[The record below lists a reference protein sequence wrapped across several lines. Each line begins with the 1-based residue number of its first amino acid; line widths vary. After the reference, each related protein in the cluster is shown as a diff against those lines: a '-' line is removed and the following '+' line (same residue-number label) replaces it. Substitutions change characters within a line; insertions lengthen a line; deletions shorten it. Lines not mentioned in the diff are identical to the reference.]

1 MENEFDHGFP
11 VNPYNP
17 HAWIIGYPEIGERV
31 WIGAFCLIDAGHAP
45 LKIGR
50 GTDISSGV
58 QILTHTTLRRCISER
73 SYPKIDATPT
83 EIGEFCFIG
92 THATILRGAKIGH
105 HSVVGAGCVVPENME
120 VPPYSLVVGVPAKVV
135 GSSKRFLKGLIPNG
149 LSIVLP
155 AHNEEKSL
163 GGVVKDAKVN
173 VSRLFKNYEIII
185 VDDGSNDNTSKLA
198 DGLSRKD
205 KNIKVIHHKLNKG
218 FSGVMKAGLYKAK
231 FDLVFLAPSDGQ
243 FKFNELENFVEA
255 IRGYDVAVGFRK
267 ERNEG
272 LIRNVNSWTFHF
284 ICRNLLGIKIKQFSS
299 VFLWRKHVLNSI
311 QISSPNK
318 SAMFLP
324 EFFSKA
330 TKMKYKF
337 VEVQHSWFNRSS
349 GKSKGA
355 NPLVILIT
363 LREIFKLW
371 LKTR

>member
-17 HAWIIGYPEIGERV
+17 HAWIIGSPEIGERV

-58 QILTHTTLRRCISER
+58 QILTHTTLKRCISER
-73 SYPKIDATPT
+73 AYPNIDASST

-105 HSVVGAGCVVPENME
+105 HSVIGAGCVVPENMKI
-120 VPPYSLVVGVPAKVV
+120 PPYSMVVGVPAKIV
-135 GSSKRFLKGLIPNG
+135 GSSKRFLKGLTPNG

-155 AHNEEKSL
+155 AYNEEKSL
-163 GGVVKDAKVN
+163 LGVVEDSKNNASK
-173 VSRLFKNYEIII
+173 LFKNFEIII
-185 VDDGSNDNTSKLA
+185 VDDGSKDKTPKLA
-198 DGLSRKD
+198 DELSRK
-205 KNIKVIHHKLNKG
+205 NRRIKVIHHKVNKG
-218 FSGVMKAGLYKAK
+218 FSGVMKTGLYSAK
-231 FDLVFLAPSDGQ
+231 YDLVFLAPSDGQ
-243 FKFNELENFVEA
+243 FKFNELKYFVEA
-255 IRGYDVAVGFRK
+255 IRGYDIAVGIRK
-267 ERNEG
+267 ERKEG
-272 LIRNVNSWTFHF
+272 LVRNLNSWMFHY
-284 ICRNLLGIKIKQFSS
+284 ICRNLLGIKLKQFSS

-311 QISSPNK
+311 RVSSPDR

-330 TKMKYKF
+330 TKMRYKF
-337 VEVQHSWFNRSS
+337 VEVQHSWFNRHS

-355 NPLVILIT
+355 NPRVILVT
-363 LREIFKLW
+363 LREIIKLW

>member
-11 VNPYNP
+11 PNPYNP
-17 HAWIIGYPEIGERV
+17 HAWIIGKPEIGDRV

-73 SYPKIDATPT
+73 SFPEIEASPT
-83 EIGEFCFIG
+83 EIGEFCFVG
-92 THATILRGAKIGH
+92 THATILRGAKISH
-105 HSVVGAGCVVPENME
+105 HSVIGAGCVVPENME
-120 VPPYSLVVGVPAKVV
+120 IPPYSLVVGVPAKIV
-135 GSSKRFLKGLIPNG
+135 GSSKKFLKGIMPNG
-149 LSIVLP
+149 ISIVLP
-155 AHNEEKSL
+155 AYNEEKSL
-163 GGVVKDAKVN
+163 VEVIKDAKTN
-173 VSRLFKNYEIII
+173 TSKLFKNYEVLI
-185 VDDGSNDNTSKLA
+185 VDDGSTDKTPKLA
-198 DGLSRKD
+198 DVLSKKD
-205 KNIKVIHHKLNKG
+205 KKIKVIHHKVNRG
-218 FSGVMKAGLYKAK
+218 FSGVMKTGLYSAK

-243 FKFNELENFVEA
+243 FKFDELKNFVEA

-267 ERNEG
+267 ERKEG
-272 LIRNVNSWTFHF
+272 LIRSLNSWVFHF

-299 VFLWRKHVLNSI
+299 VFLWRKNVLDSI
-311 QISSPNK
+311 KVSSPDK

-337 VEVQHSWFNRSS
+337 VEVQHTWLNRRS
-349 GKSKGA
+349 GVPKGA

-371 LKTR
+371 LKTK